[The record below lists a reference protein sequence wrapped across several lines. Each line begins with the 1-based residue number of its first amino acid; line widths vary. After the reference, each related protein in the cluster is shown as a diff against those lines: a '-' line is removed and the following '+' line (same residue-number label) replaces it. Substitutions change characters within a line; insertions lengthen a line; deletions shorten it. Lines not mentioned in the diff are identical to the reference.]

1 MYLGIHLF
9 SSVGIM
15 LLKLVEILQCA
26 KILNETSHRL
36 GGQRIY
42 CFINS
47 LNLAKADDI
56 YGRVLK
62 KLSLIVKIMIPEVAG
77 CFSYLKEV

>member
-1 MYLGIHLF
+1 MYLGIHLS
-9 SSVGIM
+9 SSVGFM
-15 LLKLVEILQCA
+15 LPELMEILQYA
-26 KILNETSHRL
+26 KILHETSHGL

-47 LNLAKADDI
+47 MNLAKADDI

-62 KLSLIVKIMIPEVAG
+62 KLSLIMK
-77 CFSYLKEV
+77 